1 MRGGINL
8 ARRPRWRSVGS
19 DDSNDKIREEQTF
32 GSSQD
37 ITADIVKAIK
47 EEMEDLQDSTSDG
60 LDYLH
65 KQMSKILSSEGNEL
79 DKYRQQ
85 FERVREEMKNYTKD
99 MEQSFKDISSTYTD
113 EEKEYWSDYMEFLK
127 KELDVL
133 SNYYD
138 RKVKNSTS
146 DTNSENNNNNHR
158 RIYRRRADE
167 PMNELMSYALWQSI
181 SSSIRSLV
189 SDISGSSKER
199 FTSRWDYAQRRGTGY
214 GDVQEKTD
222 QFINNSKEVG
232 GKISTSDQIDI
243 YLSLVNVQEEYLDQ
257 IITQFTELNKQTN
270 INAGALQGYINWA
283 ERNNLTSDSLVD
295 SFTEIS
301 KTRAYGADSQKVVQS
316 LESIA
321 GYLSPT
327 SVNSYID
334 AVAAASKSGL
344 DTSYIEKMAQTGTAY
359 GNDSLIRLIA
369 FGGGDVSKAEE
380 FFSNGDYN
388 GLNKYIGEMSS
399 NIMGQGYSEL
409 LLNIISSQIG
419 ISKDQLKG
427 YASAYNNGSLNTESL
442 KEDSSSL
449 QDMNNQYYTST
460 LTELENQSSILS
472 GIADTLTSLNE
483 ESNGILG
490 NIVSIFGGILGVK
503 AVGAFSRGGIR
514 SLFSGVAGSAGAG
527 AGATGGVAGAESGVA
542 GATGSAGISS
552 ALGGISSV
560 YDAALIGST
569 WLGVYGAGLPDAI
582 RSTGNILNEEG
593 SYLGKDAKEQ
603 EESRYAGDTD
613 SLIAAIQGIG
623 SGAKRDKEQYLSDL
637 QGNLSSGSTDW
648 IKSWVSTYWR
658 DSNGKLISSSDN
670 QMMDILKSSGVDIG
684 QNNWGSISDVVESLK
699 SLSKD
704 QISSVLNLK
713 TVNSGLYGSQTYSL
727 QSSNSLVD
735 DIRQSLYD
743 EYNSSDNNK
752 YYYVALKKAFQTHG
766 ENIDDLSNSE
776 VEDLLKEAL
785 GDSYSRNSSKW
796 WRVGDSDRS
805 KFDIMS
811 WNNNFENE
819 SFKSLISSIGDR
831 ENSSYRTVSSDTKR
845 MSSQEFKDVSENT
858 KVIKDK
864 LDSISIIVDTLGNIE
879 KNTKNINGTSA
890 SNRNTIHSRSSSI
903 YSYN

>member
-1 MRGGINL
+1 MCLRGGINL
-8 ARRPRWRSVGS
+8 ARRPRWKSVGS

-37 ITADIVKAIK
+37 VTADIVKAIK
-47 EEMEDLQDSTSDG
+47 EEMEDLQDSASDG

-65 KQMSKILSSEGNEL
+65 KQMNKILSSEGDEL

-85 FERVREEMKNYTKD
+85 FEKVREEMKNYTKD

-146 DTNSENNNNNHR
+146 DTNSENNNHR

-189 SDISGSSKER
+189 SDIAGSSKER

-214 GDVQEKTD
+214 SDVQEKTD

-232 GKISTSDQIDI
+232 GRISTSDQIDV
-243 YLSLVNVQEEYLDQ
+243 YSSLVNVQEDYLDQ

-316 LESIA
+316 LESIV

-380 FFSNGDYN
+380 FFSNGNYD
-388 GLNKYIGEMSS
+388 GLNKYIGEMAS

-409 LLNIISSQIG
+409 LLNTISSQIG

-427 YASAYNNGSLNTESL
+427 YAAAYNSGSLSTESL
-442 KEDSSSL
+442 TSDNSSL
-449 QDMNNQYYTST
+449 QDMNDQYYTST

-472 GIADTLTSLNE
+472 GIADTLTGLNE

-490 NIVSIFGGILGVK
+490 NIVSIFTGILGVK

-514 SLFSGVAGSAGAG
+514 SLFSGASAAGASAAGASAAGASAAGASAAGSAGMY
-527 AGATGGVAGAESGVA
+527 
-542 GATGSAGISS
+542 S

-560 YDAALIGST
+560 YDAALLGTT

-582 RSTGNILNEEG
+582 SSTGNILNEEG
-593 SYLGKDAKEQ
+593 SYLGKDVKGQ
-603 EESRYAGDTD
+603 EESRYVGDTD
-613 SLIAAIQGIG
+613 SLIAAIQGNG

-684 QNNWGSISDVVESLK
+684 QNNWGSVSDVIESLK

-704 QISSVLNLK
+704 QVSSILNLK
-713 TVNSGLYGSQTYSL
+713 TVGSGLYGSQTYSL

-735 DIRQSLYD
+735 DIRQSLYN

-785 GDSYSRNSSKW
+785 GDSYSRNSAKW

-819 SFKSLISSIGDR
+819 SFKSLISSIGDK
-831 ENSSYRTVSSDTKR
+831 ESSAYRTVSSDTKR
-845 MSSQEFKDVSENT
+845 MGSQEFKDVSENT

-864 LDSISIIVDTLGNIE
+864 LDSISTIVETLGNIE